1 MSDFRAA
8 AEAAHREGFTFFDQ
22 LGGRSIDGG
31 FELWLRIL
39 DPTTFAAR
47 VIKGQISTATVLAD
61 LSQAGH
67 SVANF
72 PAADF
77 SVADLWAGAIW
88 AEAEIAVD
96 FRRAASRL
104 TSSGESA
111 HPGGS

>member
-1 MSDFRAA
+1 MNDFRAA
-8 AEAAHREGFTFFDQ
+8 AEDAHREGFTFFDQ
-22 LGGRSIDGG
+22 LGSRSIDGG
-31 FELWLRIL
+31 FELWLRVL
-39 DPTTFAAR
+39 DPSTFVAR
-47 VIKGQISTATVLAD
+47 VIKGQILTADALVD
-61 LSQAGH
+61 H

-77 SVADLWAGAIW
+77 SVADLWAGAKW

-111 HPGGS
+111 HPGGP

>member
-22 LGGRSIDGG
+22 LGSREVAGG
-31 FELWLRIL
+31 FELWLRVL
-39 DPTTFAAR
+39 DPTNFAAR
-47 VIKGQISTATVLAD
+47 VIKGQISTADALVD
-61 LSQAGH
+61 Q
-67 SVANF
+67 SVANFPAANF

-77 SVADLWAGAIW
+77 SVADLWAGAKW

-111 HPGGS
+111 HPGGP

>member
-1 MSDFRAA
+1 MSDFRSA
-8 AEAAHREGFTFFDQ
+8 AEAALREGFTFFDQ
-22 LGGRSIDGG
+22 LGSRSIDGG
-31 FELWLRIL
+31 FELWLRVL

-47 VIKGQISTATVLAD
+47 VIKGQISTADTLVD
-61 LSQAGH
+61 H
-67 SVANF
+67 SGAHF

-77 SVADLWAGAIW
+77 SVVDLWAGAKW

-111 HPGGS
+111 HPGGP